1 MTCSGAEV
9 SLAHGRSSNPLQPH
23 GPGGSGL
30 VFFENRSPVRAA
42 GQPARSL
49 KTEWRCPNIHP
60 AQNGNEIPEKMRLSL
75 YSGILYRTFL
85 TLGGGGYMWRLRA
98 RTALLQKPKSKAGG
112 EGAHSTYI
120 YDQKTKH
127 ATVVE
132 SHPNVAKGAPLGWG
146 TPQPILLRADS

>member
-1 MTCSGAEV
+1 MEMSKYPPGPKWERDSRENETK
-9 SLAHGRSSNPLQPH
+9 SLFRNTLQ
-23 GPGGSGL
+23 
-30 VFFENRSPVRAA
+30 
-42 GQPARSL
+42 
-49 KTEWRCPNIHP
+49 NIP
-60 AQNGNEIPEKMRLSL
+60 YI
-75 YSGILYRTFL
+75 
-85 TLGGGGYMWRLRA
+85 GGGGYMWRLRA